1 VTPDQRLDQVATD
14 SLIQVP
20 EIRNWLVM
28 DVEGGYFEMEVAG

>member
-28 DVEGGYFEMEVAG
+28 DVEGGYFEVEVAG